1 MKKINLLLSFVAL
14 AFFGTLNITN
24 AQMSQGHI
32 TQEITAVSSD
42 DEQMAMAAEMM
53 KGTQTEI
60 FFNEAN
66 NLVKMSMMGGMVE
79 TKTLVD
85 TKTESIN
92 LFFDAMGQ
100 KMLVQSTKEEM
111 EKVGGDQ
118 VDVMKSMKV
127 TYDEKDTKEILGHT
141 CIKAMVSTPEADG
154 KGMSFTMYV
163 APDVKADHRLIQN
176 MQYLDLKGFP
186 LEYTADMG
194 MMKMT
199 ITTVKIEEKVD
210 ASVFTISD
218 SGYKKMTFDE
228 FMEAMGGM
236 GGGMGF

>member
-1 MKKINLLLSFVAL
+1 MKKLNLFLSIV
-14 AFFGTLNITN
+14 AFFGMVNMSS
-24 AQMSQGHI
+24 AQMSKGHI
-32 TQEITAVSSD
+32 TQEITAVSAD

-60 FFNEAN
+60 YFNEAN
-66 NLVKMSMMGGMVE
+66 NLVQMSMMGGMVE

-118 VDVMKSMKV
+118 VDMMKSMKV
-127 TYDEKDTKEILGHT
+127 TYDEADTKEILGYK
-141 CIKAMVSTPEADG
+141 CIKANVSSAEE
-154 KGMSFTMYV
+154 KGMSFSMYV

-176 MQYLDLKGFP
+176 MQYLELKGFP

-199 ITTVKIEEKVD
+199 ITTVKIEDAVD
-210 ASVFTISD
+210 DSVFTISD

-236 GGGMGF
+236 GGMGF